1 MAKAND
7 GSPPEWLSTH
17 PSNKS
22 RLTEIKKT
30 LPKEIEHI
38 FFSSIAEKGLS
49 KLKDKIWSQLN
60 F

>member
-30 LPKEIEHI
+30 LSAVEPLFNE
-38 FFSSIAEKGLS
+38 SIDHK
-49 KLKDKIWSQLN
+49 K
-60 F
+60 

>member
-1 MAKAND
+1 MLDK
-7 GSPPEWLSTH
+7 E
-17 PSNKS
+17 
-22 RLTEIKKT
+22 LTQEIKKT

-38 FFSSIAEKGLS
+38 FCSSIAEKGLS